1 MVRSLT
7 DAELERIFRYHQLE
21 TEALRAAAA
30 CRNTATSDAYKAIA
44 AAWAKLIADIE
55 HIAEHE
61 APDDSR
67 AFDFMPPPQ
76 LQRAG
81 KRLPK

>member
-7 DAELERIFRYHQLE
+7 DAELERIFRYRQLQA
-21 TEALRAAAA
+21 EALRAAAA
-30 CRNTATSDAYKAIA
+30 CRNTATSDAYKTIA

-61 APDDSR
+61 ELDDPHDC
-67 AFDFMPPPQ
+67 DFMPPPQ

>member
-7 DAELERIFRYHQLE
+7 DAELERIFRYRQLE

-30 CRNTATSDAYKAIA
+30 CRNTATSDAFKTIA

-61 APDDSR
+61 ELDDPR
-67 AFDFMPPPQ
+67 DFDFMPPPER
-76 LQRAG
+76 QRAR
-81 KRLPK
+81 RLLNK